1 MFLSKNP
8 KGVYY
13 VFYNQSNGKRTCTS
27 TGSKKKSEALQFLN
41 EFKINKKEIEERKFI
56 PISLKEFRWEYLKY
70 SESFHTYKTTLTYKT
85 TFNSMMK
92 YFGEV
97 QLIDLT
103 RKKIEEYIQFL
114 VRKTSIYSGRKD
126 LINIKA
132 SLNWAVQNNY
142 LINNPSQLIK
152 RLKVPERLPLYYT
165 KEDFQKLLDAI
176 DNQDIKDLVVFAVNT
191 GLRQEELIN
200 LQFRQVNFLDKSI
213 ILDNQNHITKSK
225 KVRTLPLNEKAF
237 SIIIERKKISK
248 VLIFTIN
255 DRLIQKDYL
264 IHKFKKYVIKAG
276 LNFKL
281 NFHSLRHTFASWL
294 VQGGVSI
301 YHVSKLL
308 GHADIKTTEIY
319 AHLSSKELKSA
330 LDVL

>member
-1 MFLSKNP
+1 MFISKNP

-13 VFYNQSNGKRTCTS
+13 IFYNQTNGKRTCIS

-41 EFKINKKEIEERKFI
+41 EFKVNKKEMDERKFV

-70 SESFHTYKTTLTYKT
+70 SESFHTWKTTLTYKT

-92 YFGEV
+92 YYGEV

-103 RKKIEEYIQFL
+103 RKKIEEYIQYL
-114 VRKTSIYSGRKD
+114 VRNTSIYSGRKD

-132 SLNWAVQNNY
+132 SFNWAVQNNY
-142 LINNPSQLIK
+142 LIENPARLIK
-152 RLKVPERLPLYYT
+152 RLKVPERLPLYYSR
-165 KEDFQKLLDAI
+165 EDFQKLI
-176 DNQDIKDLVVFAVNT
+176 DTIDSQDIKDLVVFAVNT

-225 KVRTLPLNEKAF
+225 KIRTLPLNEKAF
-237 SIIIERKKISK
+237 SIINERKKVNK
-248 VLIFTIN
+248 DLIFTIN

-264 IHKFKKYVIKAG
+264 IHKFKKYVIKAE
-276 LNFKL
+276 LNSKL

-319 AHLSSKELKSA
+319 AHLSINDLRSSVDNL
-330 LDVL
+330 

>member
-1 MFLSKNP
+1 MFVSKNP

-13 VFYNQSNGKRTCTS
+13 VFYNQPNGKRTCLS
-27 TGSKKKSEALQFLN
+27 TGSKKKSEALKFLS
-41 EFKINKKEIEERKFI
+41 EFKDHQKEISEREFI

-70 SESFHTYKTTLTYKT
+70 SESFHTWKTTLTYKT

-92 YFGEV
+92 YFGEI

-103 RKKIEEYIQFL
+103 RKTIEEYIQTL
-114 VRKTSIYSGRKD
+114 IRKTSIYSGRKD

-165 KEDFQKLLDAI
+165 REDFQKLIDVI
-176 DNQDIKDLVVFAVNT
+176 DNQDIKDLVIFAVNT
-191 GLRQEELIN
+191 GLRQEELIH

-225 KVRTLPLNEKAF
+225 KIRTLPLNEKAF
-237 SIIIERKKISK
+237 TIINDRKKINDE
-248 VLIFTIN
+248 LIFTIN
-255 DRLIQKDYL
+255 NRLIQKDHL

-276 LNFKL
+276 INSKL
-281 NFHSLRHTFASWL
+281 HFHSLRHTFASWL

-319 AHLSSKELKSA
+319 AHLSLTDLKNS
-330 LDVL
+330 LDIL

>member
-13 VFYNQSNGKRTCTS
+13 VFYNQPNGKRTCLS
-27 TGSKKKSEALQFLN
+27 TGSNKKSEAIKFLSQF
-41 EFKINKKEIEERKFI
+41 KQHQKEISERKFI

-70 SESFHTYKTTLTYKT
+70 SESFHTWKTTLTYKT

-92 YFGEV
+92 YFGEI
-97 QLIDLT
+97 QLVDLN
-103 RKKIEEYIQFL
+103 RKNIEEYIQSL

-126 LINIKA
+126 LINLKA
-132 SLNWAVQNNY
+132 SLNWAVLNNY
-142 LINNPSQLIK
+142 LIENPARLIK

-165 KEDFQKLLDAI
+165 REDFQKLVNVI
-176 DNQDIKDLVVFAVNT
+176 DDKDIRDLVIFAVNT

-200 LQFRQVNFLDKSI
+200 LQFRQVNFSDKSL
-213 ILDNQNHITKSK
+213 ILDNQTHITKSK
-225 KVRTLPLNEKAF
+225 KIRTLPLNDKAF
-237 SIIIERKKISK
+237 SVITERNKDNKDL
-248 VLIFTIN
+248 VFTLN
-255 DRLIQKDYL
+255 GRLIQKDYL
-264 IHKFKKYVIKAG
+264 IHKFKKYVLKAEI
-276 LNFKL
+276 NSKL

-319 AHLSSKELKSA
+319 AHLSLTDLKIS
-330 LDVL
+330 LDIL